1 MKGRF
6 GVPDFGRSHARGRGR
21 ANRLP
26 GRRVPVPGVEPDLTG
41 TSGSASGFP
50 TSISDPLAGPGRVDR
65 LFQNFPAAGG
75 NPHKPLGLGGSGEV
89 SGHIAKSWSDPE
101 VTAQV
106 AAESAR
112 FADVLFGSVRGSADM
127 HDGAFLF
134 HPLRV
139 YEGEA
144 TVSLEGASRFRSD
157 PKRPDLDLTLT
168 AKGYPVERFLDFLDL
183 DYPITGR
190 VTGSFPLSGNPP
202 DAVSGE
208 GLAVIEDAVLW
219 GQKVE
224 RVTGRLGLT
233 PGHVSFEDVRAE
245 LQGGAA
251 GGRASLAYKD
261 KTFEVRAAGDGI
273 ALSSIRACGAPKDV
287 QGRLSFEVSGSG
299 SLEKPDLNL
308 SASLANA
315 PSSASDPGRRG
326 AETRPA

>member
-1 MKGRF
+1 MPTSGGSTLAVVDGRIGF
-6 GVPDFGRSHARGRGR
+6 QNATFQFAASS
-21 ANRLP
+21 L
-26 GRRVPVPGVEPDLTG
+26 DLTG
-41 TSGSASGFP
+41 NLRIGEWLPDFDFRIRSRDLGE
-50 TSISDPLAGPGRVDR
+50 LDR
-65 LFQNFPAAGG
+65 IFQNFAAAGG
-75 NPHKPLGLGGSGEV
+75 NPHKPLGLGGTGEV
-89 SGHIAKSWSDPE
+89 SGHIGKSWSDPE

-106 AAESAR
+106 SAESAR

-127 HDGAFLF
+127 HEGAFLF

-139 YEGEA
+139 YEGDA
-144 TVSLEGASRFRSD
+144 TVSLEGTSRFRRD

-168 AKGYPVERFLDFLDL
+168 AKDYPVKRFLDFLDL

-251 GGRASLAYKD
+251 GGRASLAFKE
-261 KTFEVRAAGDGI
+261 KTFEVQVAGDGI
-273 ALSSIRACGAPKDV
+273 ALSSIRACGSSPRRS
-287 QGRLSFEVSGSG
+287 GPSRSRSGLRLPGS
-299 SLEKPDLNL
+299 
-308 SASLANA
+308 
-315 PSSASDPGRRG
+315 R
-326 AETRPA
+326 T